1 MSLIIFILILSF
13 LVLIHEFGHFIAAK
27 KSGIK
32 VEEFA
37 IGFPPRLFAIKRGET
52 TYTINLLPLGGF
64 VKLFGEEYQEL
75 DSSKLK
81 AESSKPQVQDVSR
94 AFAYKK
100 PYQKALVVAAG
111 VIMNLILGVSIY
123 YGLIAWNGFKSD
135 PLPLLFPHTFTF
147 GTQEGRVIATNLVK
161 NSPAEKAGLKP
172 EDSITEY
179 STETSGA
186 VTRLTS
192 ASQLIDVIKKSQDK
206 VIILGT
212 QNIKNGQIHN
222 IRVVPQ
228 YNKTLKR
235 AVIGVN
241 LIDGVVISYTT
252 PLQKVFAGFMHSYN
266 ILEYNYSTI
275 AELFKIAHK
284 EKNAS
289 VVSGVVSGPIG
300 IYSVIHDMVKT
311 SGAQVIK
318 NLLNVM
324 ALLSLSLAVM
334 NILPFPALDGGRM
347 VFVVY
352 EWITKKQVNKKIENI
367 TNIAGFAVLML
378 LAILVSINDMLR
390 LIK

>member
-1 MSLIIFILILSF
+1 MSLIIFILILSL

-37 IGFPPRLFAIKRGET
+37 IGFPPRLFAIKKGET

-64 VKLFGEEYQEL
+64 VKMFGEEYQEV
-75 DSSKLK
+75 DG
-81 AESSKPQVQDVSR
+81 KPIDKTVSSR

-111 VIMNLILGVSIY
+111 VIMNLILGVAIY
-123 YGLIAWNGFKSD
+123 YGIIAFNGFKSD

-147 GTQEGRVIATNLVK
+147 GTQEGRVIATNLIK

-172 EDSITEY
+172 EDIITEY
-179 STETSGA
+179 SINNSSTI
-186 VTRLTS
+186 TRLTS
-192 ASQLIDVIKKSQDK
+192 ASQLINVIKKSDNK
-206 VIILGT
+206 MVILGT
-212 QNIKNGQIHN
+212 QNIKNGVTKN
-222 IRVVPQ
+222 IRVIPR
-228 YNKTLKR
+228 YDKTLKR

-241 LIDGVVISYTT
+241 LIDGVVISYKT
-252 PLQKVFAGFMHSYN
+252 PVQKIFAGVMHSYN
-266 ILEYNYSTI
+266 VLEYNYSTI
-275 AELFKIAHK
+275 AELIKVATK
-284 EKNAS
+284 EKDAGL
-289 VVSGVVSGPIG
+289 VSGVVSGPIG
-300 IYSVIHDMVKT
+300 IYSVINDTVKT
-311 SGAQVIK
+311 SGEQIVK
-318 NLLNVM
+318 NLLNIV

-352 EWITKKQVNKKIENI
+352 EWVTGKRVNKKIEGY
-367 TNIAGFAVLML
+367 TNLAGFIVLMA
-378 LAILVSINDMLR
+378 LALLVSANDIIR